1 MGVASPNGDRAPADR
16 PRGHRIRRSRYAYRE
31 TEEPH
36 MPRIEVLTEVRGR
49 DAKPVLSEHVAAEL
63 LADEHFADQ
72 LVERLGWALAD
83 AEHEEQAIRQ

>member
-1 MGVASPNGDRAPADR
+1 
-16 PRGHRIRRSRYAYRE
+16 
-31 TEEPH
+31 

-49 DAKPVLSEHVAAEL
+49 DAKPMLSEHVPAEL

-83 AEHEEQAIRQ
+83 AEHEERAIRQ

>member
-1 MGVASPNGDRAPADR
+1 MVTALRLIDRA
-16 PRGHRIRRSRYAYRE
+16 GMTRRSRYAYRG
-31 TEEPH
+31 TEEPP

-49 DAKPVLSEHVAAEL
+49 DAKPVLSEHVPAEL

-83 AEHEEQAIRQ
+83 AEHEERAIRQ

>member
-1 MGVASPNGDRAPADR
+1 
-16 PRGHRIRRSRYAYRE
+16 
-31 TEEPH
+31 

-49 DAKPVLSEHVAAEL
+49 DAKPVLSEHVPAEL

-83 AEHEEQAIRQ
+83 AEHEERASRQ